1 MRQFSIIYNVKGTRI
16 VDVFLPDNIELPEN
30 WDSLKT
36 EKQDEFLYTY
46 QTHSVLRTEDLNYG
60 NVFEVWENENKLKVV
75 K

>member
-1 MRQFSIIYNVKGTRI
+1 VRQFSIIYNVKGTRI

-30 WDSLKT
+30 WGSLKT
-36 EKQDEFLYTY
+36 EEQDEFLYTY

-60 NVFEVWENENKLKVV
+60 SVFEIWENDNKLKVV

>member
-46 QTHSVLRTEDLNYG
+46 QTHSVLRTEDLTYG

>member
-1 MRQFSIIYNVKGTRI
+1 VRQFSIIYNVKGTRI

-30 WDSLKT
+30 WGSLKT

-60 NVFEVWENENKLKVV
+60 DVFEVWENDNKLKVV

>member
-1 MRQFSIIYNVKGTRI
+1 MRQFSIIYNIKGTRI

-30 WDSLKT
+30 WGSLKT

-60 NVFEVWENENKLKVV
+60 DVFEVWENDNKLKVV

>member
-16 VDVFLPDNIELPEN
+16 VDVVLPDNIELPEN

>member
-36 EKQDEFLYTY
+36 EKHDEFLYTY

>member
-30 WDSLKT
+30 WGSLKT

-60 NVFEVWENENKLKVV
+60 DVFEVWENDNKLKVV

>member
-46 QTHSVLRTEDLNYG
+46 QTHSILRTEDLNYG

>member
-30 WDSLKT
+30 WGSLKT

-60 NVFEVWENENKLKVV
+60 DVFEIWENDNKLKVV

>member
-60 NVFEVWENENKLKVV
+60 DVFEVWENDNKLKVV